1 MGNKNLGFEEA
12 VARLEE
18 IVKSL
23 ESGDAKL
30 EAALAL
36 FEEGVGLTAHCNKL
50 LDGAEQK
57 VMMFVK
63 DDKGEVVKTPMPQQG
78 EPR

>member
-1 MGNKNLGFEEA
+1 MENKNLGFEES

-18 IVKSL
+18 IVKLL

-30 EAALAL
+30 EQALAL
-36 FEEGVGLTAHCNKL
+36 FEEGVSLTARCNKL

-63 DDKGEVVKTPMPQQG
+63 DAGGDIVKTPMPQQG
-78 EPR
+78 EPV

>member
-1 MGNKNLGFEEA
+1 MENNTMGFEEA

-18 IVKSL
+18 IVKLL
-23 ESGDAKL
+23 ESGDVRL
-30 EAALAL
+30 EQALVL
-36 FEEGVGLTAHCNKL
+36 FEEGVSLTARCNKL

-63 DDKGEVVKTPMPQQG
+63 DTGGEVVKVPMPQQG
-78 EPR
+78 ESV

>member
-1 MGNKNLGFEEA
+1 MENKTMGFEEA

-18 IVKSL
+18 IVKLL

-30 EAALAL
+30 EQALAL
-36 FEEGVGLTAHCNKL
+36 FEEGVSLTAKCNKL

-63 DDKGEVVKTPMPQQG
+63 DAEGEGVKVPMPRQG
-78 EPR
+78 ESV